1 MTLTF
6 TCTADSSINPT
17 TNLEDVYT
25 GQIKLLPTS
34 VLSTDRDSD
43 GLLTSTALTK
53 ILQDMSSSGVL
64 PNPQTSTAAAY
75 RAKAK
80 ALLDS
85 AKAEYCFYN
94 ARYKAALD
102 YLFAGI
108 RNLTTNLTTGSGS
121 ADLQQVVES
130 RLEKTQTLNRK
141 LNDLIQIMNK
151 VTEKL
156 MNSSSTLQEE
166 IVRFTTTLRNNKE
179 KLEKQNQVI
188 QSNEAS
194 MRLQKQMVK
203 YTEEKSRYSD
213 NLLKM
218 YSFLNIVAL
227 GLLVYVYKAAG
238 EE

>member
-1 MTLTF
+1 
-6 TCTADSSINPT
+6 
-17 TNLEDVYT
+17 
-25 GQIKLLPTS
+25 
-34 VLSTDRDSD
+34 
-43 GLLTSTALTK
+43 
-53 ILQDMSSSGVL
+53 MSSSGVL
-64 PNPQTSTAAAY
+64 PNPKTSTAAAY

-85 AKAEYCFYN
+85 AKAEYCFYHV
-94 ARYKAALD
+94 RYKASLD
-102 YLFAGI
+102 HLFAGI
-108 RNLTTNLTTGSGS
+108 RGLSTGSDS
-121 ADLQQVVES
+121 AELRQVVEK
-130 RLEKTQTLNRK
+130 RLAKTQTLNRK

-156 MNSSSTLQEE
+156 MNSSNTLQEE